1 MALPGGVL
9 VGRTES
15 CPGLGILSASYGSHR
30 VCGLVCVPL
39 CLWISPLPLPPQ
51 ESSQAMVS
59 FNLLFTADVIIV
71 IATGGA
77 HHFNPRVLRGRVR
90 TFQGYKTHY
99 VHRAF

>member
-71 IATGGA
+71 IATGRST
-77 HHFNPRVLRGRVR
+77 PL
-90 TFQGYKTHY
+90 
-99 VHRAF
+99 